1 VVSRH
6 SMIRHICTASNARFD
21 HLPDLLSKSRAVPGS
36 AVECCKKRSSRL
48 PLLVMISLLFWGCS
62 PATPP
67 STPAAQTQT
76 PPAPVIE
83 STSLPATATAV
94 PEEAKDVLN
103 AQYQLGATD
112 ALKVVQLTDGRF
124 KQGTSGSD
132 DFISVSVTDFVAV
145 GDLNADGTHEVAT
158 LVSENYGGSG
168 VFVFLAV
175 YANVDGTLTFQASTM
190 VDDRPQ
196 LNELSIR
203 NGEIFLD
210 VVIHGSDEPMCCP
223 TLRTTRDYR
232 LIDNQLDMVDY
243 KTFTPDG
250 KPRTITI
257 EAPTTGTEVFSSVPI
272 KGKVAIAP
280 FENNLAYRIY
290 DVSGIELSAGPISVS
305 AADPGAPGTFD
316 ALIPLGKVL
325 SGALIRIEVQELSA
339 KDGSLLAM
347 DSVELVVK

>member
-1 VVSRH
+1 
-6 SMIRHICTASNARFD
+6 MIRHTCTASNARFA
-21 HLPDLLSKSRAVPGS
+21 HLPWRAVPGS
-36 AVECCKKRSSRL
+36 AVECCEKRSSRRKNF
-48 PLLVMISLLFWGCS
+48 PLLVILSLFFWGCS

-67 STPAAQTQT
+67 ATASTQTQT
-76 PPAPVIE
+76 TPDPVIE
-83 STSLPATATAV
+83 ATSLPPTATAI
-94 PEEAKDVLN
+94 PKEAKDVLN

-112 ALKVVQLTDGRF
+112 ALKVVQLKDGKF
-124 KQGTSGSD
+124 EQGTSGSE
-132 DFISVSVTDFVAV
+132 DFISVVVTDFVAV
-145 GDLNADGTHEVAT
+145 GDLNADDTNEVAA

-175 YANVDGTLTFQASTM
+175 YANANGTLTFQTSTM

-210 VVIHGSDEPMCCP
+210 AVIHGADEPMCCP
-223 TLRTTRDYR
+223 TLKTTRDYR

-243 KTFTPDG
+243 ITFTSDG
-250 KPRTITI
+250 KPRKITI
-257 EAPTTGTEVFSSVPI
+257 EAPATGTEVFSSVPI

-305 AADPGAPGTFD
+305 APDPGAPGTFD

-325 SGALIRIEVQELSA
+325 SGALIRIEVQDLSA